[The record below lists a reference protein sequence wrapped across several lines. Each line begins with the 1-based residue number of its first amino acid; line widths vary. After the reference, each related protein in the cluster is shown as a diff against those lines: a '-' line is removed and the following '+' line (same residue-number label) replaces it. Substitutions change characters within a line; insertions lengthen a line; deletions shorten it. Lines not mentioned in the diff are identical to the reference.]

1 STSPSR
7 TSSSCRSGTYC
18 RQMAS
23 PGALIRSTMAG
34 EMRNSKLSAAWRNR
48 SRSGNCSGPNL
59 ATSASSE
66 ARLFLRSSSCHDSM
80 RQVLEID
87 HQIVTGRVVAGDQRR
102 ASVAA
107 SLVEGARGPVVGAGR
122 RLDDDE
128 PPVIRRELGLD
139 GRQQLGADP
148 LALPRGIDDDP
159 VEVVGPG
166 RPGRG
171 APAGVAHEL
180 FAGERAEKVILLVA
194 VEGVVEQLHRDGDL
208 VRPEQAGGRGE
219 LLKSCALGAADGT
232 ERAAHAPPWPP
243 ARRATPPRRCAV
255 PARRSPTR
263 RPWPCATGRRRRSGR
278 GWG

>member
-1 STSPSR
+1 
-7 TSSSCRSGTYC
+7 
-18 RQMAS
+18 
-23 PGALIRSTMAG
+23 
-34 EMRNSKLSAAWRNR
+34 
-48 SRSGNCSGPNL
+48 
-59 ATSASSE
+59 
-66 ARLFLRSSSCHDSM
+66 
-80 RQVLEID
+80 
-87 HQIVTGRVVAGDQRR
+87 
-102 ASVAA
+102 
-107 SLVEGARGPVVGAGR
+107 

-171 APAGVAHEL
+171 APAGIAHEL
-180 FAGERAEKVILLVA
+180 IAGERAEKVILLVA

-263 RPWPCATGRRRRSGR
+263 RPEPWATGRRHRSGR
-278 GWG
+278 GWGSRRGSRRGPGRRAVGPRDCTPSPAFPATRPPRPGPTGRRASGGCSPGRRARSPDRRATRRPTSPRR